1 MRKIFAI
8 AALGLALLSFG
19 GTPALAQD
27 AQRDAAVTACS
38 VPPVSAEA
46 CNAALVIYMAA
57 VKTLPPRQADIAL
70 ANLVNVLAA
79 SSLPETRAIIS
90 AAIVTVSDNI
100 QSTVVKDAALA
111 VSDQVATGQPVTIQV
126 AQLASAN

>member
-19 GTPALAQD
+19 GAPAMAQD
-27 AQRDAAVTACS
+27 AQRDAAISACS

-46 CNAALVIYMAA
+46 CNAAIAA
-57 VKTLPPRQADIAL
+57 YVAVVKTLPAREADLAL
-70 ANLVNVLAA
+70 ADLVNVLAA
-79 SSLPETRAIIS
+79 TSTAETRAIIS
-90 AAIVTVSDNI
+90 AAIVTVAADI
-100 QSTVVKDAALA
+100 QNPVVQEAALQ
-111 VSDQVATGQPVTIQV
+111 VSDQVATGQEVTIQV